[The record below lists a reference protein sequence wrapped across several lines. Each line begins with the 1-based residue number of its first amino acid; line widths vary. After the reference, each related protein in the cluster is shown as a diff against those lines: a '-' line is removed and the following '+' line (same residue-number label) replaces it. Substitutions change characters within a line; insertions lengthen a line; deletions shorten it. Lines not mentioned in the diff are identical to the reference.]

1 MPSEIQTVIKLVFSQ
16 GQASVERGF
25 NIKKSVNKVNISQDS
40 VIARKLFIDHMQKK
54 DLKPSNV
61 ELSSHLIRSVK
72 ASRQRYRTYLEE
84 QKKVKGKS
92 KKNDQIEILN
102 AELKDAISKKERL
115 LKVCKSLDD
124 EFVELVLKAE
134 DKDDMSFVMKA
145 NGIKRKNEE
154 TSKNVSLLEEAI
166 VIISE
171 KKRGKHKIKF
181 DTRITD
187 MFLLF
192 FL

>member
-134 DKDDMSFVMKA
+134 DKDDMSFAMKA

-171 KKRGKHKIKF
+171 KKEENTK
-181 DTRITD
+181 
-187 MFLLF
+187 
-192 FL
+192 